1 MVLKTIS
8 PTSPRYL
15 YHSPGL
21 RRASLGAD
29 CGPIVVRN
37 AKPGDV
43 VAVWILDHDKGKPS
57 FAIVAEVQGG

>member
-1 MVLKTIS
+1 VIADIIYAS
-8 PTSPRYL
+8 PLR
-15 YHSPGL
+15 PG
-21 RRASLGAD
+21 RRDLGAD

>member
-1 MVLKTIS
+1 
-8 PTSPRYL
+8 
-15 YHSPGL
+15 L

-57 FAIVAEVQGG
+57 FAIVAEVQGE

>member
-1 MVLKTIS
+1 MRT
-8 PTSPRYL
+8 
-15 YHSPGL
+15 
-21 RRASLGAD
+21 RARDLGAD